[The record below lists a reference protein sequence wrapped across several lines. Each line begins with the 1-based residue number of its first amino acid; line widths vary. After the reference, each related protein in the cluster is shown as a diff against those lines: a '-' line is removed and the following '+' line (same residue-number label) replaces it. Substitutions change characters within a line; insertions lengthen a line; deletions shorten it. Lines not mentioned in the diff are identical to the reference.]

1 MPHTTTAFEIVW
13 RNPWVRAL
21 CYVVLI
27 IFVIWVLWVL
37 RGGYSFALQVGLI
50 GFVLAYILNP
60 VVNLFQRLRI
70 RRSIAVLL
78 IYILVV
84 NLLVLSSIL
93 ITNVVGELGRFVT
106 LLPTA
111 FDEISGVIAG
121 ISEWVNARLELLP
134 GFLSDLAGEPGNE
147 EFGTEVQT
155 QFQLLFADAITTINT
170 FLRTLLQQGP
180 TLLVTG
186 ATTIIST
193 TFQVFLILLASA
205 YFLYDFPRFIASFRR
220 IVPIRWRPLYSD
232 ISRKTD
238 KAVGGYLRGQLLI
251 TIFLGIFVFIG
262 LSIVGIPLAL
272 AISFLA
278 AIFNLIP
285 YLGPIIGTVP
295 AVILGFTVSPWA
307 AFWAVIVFIIAN
319 QIEANI
325 LAPWILAKSTNL
337 HPVTVLISLLIG
349 AGLLGLLGALL
360 AVPIAA
366 LLKVI
371 LEDYLFNRPAYQE
384 VSVVPPAV
392 TEPPDDAQ
400 PSRQL

>member
-1 MPHTTTAFEIVW
+1 MTAFEIVW

-27 IFVIWVLWVL
+27 VFTIWVLWVL

-60 VVNLFQRLRI
+60 VVGLLLRLRI

-93 ITNVVGELGRFVT
+93 ITNVVSELGRFVN

-111 FDEISGVIAG
+111 FDEIGGVIAS
-121 ISEWVNARLELLP
+121 ITEWVNARLESLP
-134 GFLSDLAGEPGNE
+134 GFLSDLAGEAGNE

-155 QFQLLFADAITTINT
+155 QFQTLFADAITTINA
-170 FLRTLLQQGP
+170 FLRSLLQQGP
-180 TLLVTG
+180 GLLITG

-220 IVPIRWRPLYSD
+220 IVPTRWRPLYND
-232 ISRKTD
+232 ISQKTD
-238 KAVGGYLRGQLLI
+238 RAVGGYLRGQLLI
-251 TIFLGIFVFIG
+251 TILLGIFVFIG

-307 AFWAVIVFIIAN
+307 AFWAVVVFVIAN

-325 LAPWILAKSTNL
+325 LAPWILSRSTNL

-384 VSVVPPAV
+384 FSIIPPAKS
-392 TEPPDDAQ
+392 DSSGDAGKG
-400 PSRQL
+400 

>member
-1 MPHTTTAFEIVW
+1 MSHNMTAFEIVW

-27 IFVIWVLWVL
+27 VFTIWVLWVL

-60 VVNLFQRLRI
+60 VVGLLLRLRI

-93 ITNVVGELGRFVT
+93 ITNVVSELGRFVN

-111 FDEISGVIAG
+111 FDEIGGVIAS
-121 ISEWVNARLELLP
+121 ITEWVNARLESLP
-134 GFLSDLAGEPGNE
+134 GFLSDLAGEAGNE

-155 QFQLLFADAITTINT
+155 QFQTLFADAITTINA
-170 FLRTLLQQGP
+170 FLRSLLQQGP
-180 TLLVTG
+180 GLLITG

-220 IVPIRWRPLYSD
+220 IVPTRWRPLYND
-232 ISRKTD
+232 ISQKTD
-238 KAVGGYLRGQLLI
+238 RAVGGYLRGQLLI
-251 TIFLGIFVFIG
+251 TILLGIFVFIG

-307 AFWAVIVFIIAN
+307 AFWAVVVFVIAN

-325 LAPWILAKSTNL
+325 LAPWILSRSTNL

-384 VSVVPPAV
+384 FSIIPPAKS
-392 TEPPDDAQ
+392 DSSGDAGKG
-400 PSRQL
+400 